1 MNRNIPV
8 EQNSHLSDLF
18 KAPKQPDL
26 PYPLNKKGLL
36 QTMRK
41 QPCTENPV
49 VAILLI
55 NISMIGIS

>member
-1 MNRNIPV
+1 MNSNTAI
-8 EQNSHLSDLF
+8 EQNRFLF
-18 KAPKQPDL
+18 AVFMGLFHKKSPIS
-26 PYPLNKKGLL
+26 NIKKGLL